1 MKRKPHSEVTFR
13 FLAEPEHVNFGGK
26 VHGGMV
32 MKWIDQVAYTCAVNW
47 SGHYSVTVYV
57 GGIRFFSP
65 IDIGDMVEL
74 NAKIIYTGTTSMHI
88 SVDVF
93 SDKMKGDRIKKTTH
107 CIIVFVAVGDDLKP
121 VSVPKWVP
129 KTDKEME
136 MEKYAISLK
145 EARKDIDEKMEPYL
159 HESDK

>member
-1 MKRKPHSEVTFR
+1 MKRKPTSEVTFR

-32 MKWIDQVAYTCAVNW
+32 MKWIDQVAYTCAANW

-74 NAKIIYTGTTSMHI
+74 TAKIIYTGTTSMHL
-88 SVDVF
+88 SVDVY
-93 SDKMKGDRIKKTTH
+93 SDKLKGDTMKKTTH
-107 CIIVFVAVGDDLKP
+107 CIIVFVAMDDEMRP
-121 VSVPKWVP
+121 VPVPKWTP
-129 KTDKEME
+129 ASEKEIEME
-136 MEKYAISLK
+136 QYAITLK
-145 EARKDIDEKMEPYL
+145 EARKTVEEKMRPYL
-159 HESDK
+159 FAD

>member
-1 MKRKPHSEVTFR
+1 LQIKNKEVQLIKEVHFDKEVHFNFLPSLEFTTFRKHPTQMKKKPLSEVTFR

-32 MKWIDQVAYTCAVNW
+32 MKWIDQVAYTCAANW

-74 NAKIIYTGTTSMHI
+74 TAKIIYTGTTSMH
-88 SVDVF
+88 
-93 SDKMKGDRIKKTTH
+93 
-107 CIIVFVAVGDDLKP
+107 L
-121 VSVPKWVP
+121 
-129 KTDKEME
+129 
-136 MEKYAISLK
+136 
-145 EARKDIDEKMEPYL
+145 
-159 HESDK
+159 